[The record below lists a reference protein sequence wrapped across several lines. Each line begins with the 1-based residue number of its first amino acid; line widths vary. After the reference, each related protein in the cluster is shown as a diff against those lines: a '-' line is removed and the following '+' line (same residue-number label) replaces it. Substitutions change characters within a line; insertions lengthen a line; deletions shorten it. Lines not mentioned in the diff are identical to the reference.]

1 MKLKEIELT
10 NVKCFKDYRLELV
23 RPGTDE
29 PLNVCVLIGP
39 NGCGKS
45 TIMEAII
52 YTLTTLDQE
61 YGGSIF
67 DEKAIKYK
75 ENWLSSELKM
85 QLNADDKKILNI
97 ADDTLSLLGA
107 KVQLKNSQSD
117 AYQDFMVYPNGL
129 EIDLCESENDEDKT
143 KKEEQFQKNRAK
155 YENILEQLI
164 NNKKMAPVLY
174 FDAFRYLPSSNP
186 QGINMDIMSNV
197 RKDSL
202 RSNVNEDNTISNK
215 YFNVKQWLL
224 NLDYLKLKEGNYY
237 QRVYEH
243 VTRAVDMLFSPLKF
257 SRIEANGNIIFVDDD
272 SKEEID
278 IGMLSDGFKSLFSI
292 IGAMI
297 MRLSLLGEKEGMPF
311 YMNEAIVLID
321 EIDCHIHPR
330 WQRNI
335 IPALKILFPNCQY
348 IVSTHSPYILESV
361 QEYEI
366 KQIGE
371 RRMV

>member
-61 YGGSIF
+61 YGGRIF

-117 AYQDFMVYPNGL
+117 AYQDFMVYPNGF

-164 NNKKMAPVLY
+164 NNKKMTPVLY

-366 KQIGE
+366 KQIG
-371 RRMV
+371 

>member
-61 YGGSIF
+61 YGGRIF

-117 AYQDFMVYPNGL
+117 AYQDFMVYPNGF

-164 NNKKMAPVLY
+164 NNKKMTPVLY

-257 SRIEANGNIIFVDDD
+257 SRIEANGNIIFMDND

-297 MRLSLLGEKEGMPF
+297 MRLSLLGEKEGMPL

>member
-61 YGGSIF
+61 YGGRIF

-107 KVQLKNSQSD
+107 KVQLKNSQSN
-117 AYQDFMVYPNGL
+117 AYQDFMVYPNGF

-164 NNKKMAPVLY
+164 NNKKMTPVLY
-174 FDAFRYLPSSNP
+174 FDAFRYLPSSKP

>member
-61 YGGSIF
+61 YGGRIF

-117 AYQDFMVYPNGL
+117 AYQDFMVYPNGF

-164 NNKKMAPVLY
+164 NNKKMTPVLY

>member
-61 YGGSIF
+61 YGGRIF

-117 AYQDFMVYPNGL
+117 AYQDFMVYPNGF
-129 EIDLCESENDEDKT
+129 EIDLCESENDEDKN

-257 SRIEANGNIIFVDDD
+257 SRIETNGNIIFVDDD

>member
-61 YGGSIF
+61 YGGRIF

-164 NNKKMAPVLY
+164 NNKKMTPVLY

>member
-45 TIMEAII
+45 TIIEAII

-61 YGGSIF
+61 YGGRIF

-164 NNKKMAPVLY
+164 NNKKMTPVLY

>member
-1 MKLKEIELT
+1 MKMKEIELT
-10 NVKCFKDYRLELV
+10 KVKCFQDYRLEMV

-61 YGGSIF
+61 YGGHVF

-75 ENWLSSELKM
+75 EKWLSSELKM
-85 QLNADDKKILNI
+85 HLNADDKKLLNI
-97 ADDTLSLLGA
+97 EEDTLVLLGA
-107 KVQLKNSQSD
+107 QVQLQTSQSD
-117 AYQDFMVYPNGL
+117 GYQDFMVYPKSL
-129 EIDLCESENDEDKT
+129 ELDPYEAENDEDKI
-143 KKEEQFQKNRAK
+143 KKADQFQKNRVQ
-155 YENILEQLI
+155 YEKSLEQLI
-164 NNKKMAPVLY
+164 DNKKLGPVLY

-186 QGINMDIMSNV
+186 QGINMDVIPDA

-224 NLDYLKLKEGNYY
+224 NLDYLKLKEGDYY

-243 VTRAVDMLFSPLKF
+243 VTKAVDMLFSPLKF
-257 SRIEANGNIIFVDDD
+257 SRIEANGNIIFTDND

-278 IGMLSDGFKSLFSI
+278 ISMLSDGFKSLFSI

-297 MRLSLLGEKEGMPF
+297 MRLSLLGEKEDMPF

-335 IPALKILFPNCQY
+335 IPALKVLFPNCQY

>member
-61 YGGSIF
+61 YGGRIF

-117 AYQDFMVYPNGL
+117 AYQDFMVYPNGF
-129 EIDLCESENDEDKT
+129 EIDLCESENDEAKT

-257 SRIEANGNIIFVDDD
+257 SRIETNGNIIFVDDD

>member
-61 YGGSIF
+61 YGGRIF

-164 NNKKMAPVLY
+164 NNKKMTPVLY

-278 IGMLSDGFKSLFSI
+278 IGMLSDGLKSLFSI

>member
-61 YGGSIF
+61 YGGRIF

-129 EIDLCESENDEDKT
+129 EIDLCESENDEEKT

-164 NNKKMAPVLY
+164 NNKKMTPVLY

>member
-61 YGGSIF
+61 YGGRIF

-129 EIDLCESENDEDKT
+129 EIDLCESENDEEKT

-174 FDAFRYLPSSNP
+174 FDAFRYLPFFKRFPWEN
-186 QGINMDIMSNV
+186 N
-197 RKDSL
+197 RSL
-202 RSNVNEDNTISNK
+202 HFAK
-215 YFNVKQWLL
+215 K
-224 NLDYLKLKEGNYY
+224 G
-237 QRVYEH
+237 
-243 VTRAVDMLFSPLKF
+243 
-257 SRIEANGNIIFVDDD
+257 
-272 SKEEID
+272 
-278 IGMLSDGFKSLFSI
+278 
-292 IGAMI
+292 
-297 MRLSLLGEKEGMPF
+297 
-311 YMNEAIVLID
+311 
-321 EIDCHIHPR
+321 
-330 WQRNI
+330 
-335 IPALKILFPNCQY
+335 
-348 IVSTHSPYILESV
+348 
-361 QEYEI
+361 
-366 KQIGE
+366 
-371 RRMV
+371 

>member
-10 NVKCFKDYRLELV
+10 NVKCFKNYRLEMV
-23 RPGTDE
+23 RPGTEE

-61 YGGSIF
+61 YGGHVF
-67 DEKAIKYK
+67 GEKAIKYGQNWLGSELLFRLNDDDRKLLDISQNVFSLSSAKFKIKEQKNNEGEDYLMFPKSVLQDSPVAEDENEK
-75 ENWLSSELKM
+75 ENVQPGHS
-85 QLNADDKKILNI
+85 
-97 ADDTLSLLGA
+97 A
-107 KVQLKNSQSD
+107 KEE
-117 AYQDFMVYPNGL
+117 YRNGL
-129 EIDLCESENDEDKT
+129 E
-143 KKEEQFQKNRAK
+143 RW
-155 YENILEQLI
+155 I
-164 NNKKMAPVLY
+164 NNKKLGPVLY

-186 QGINMDIMSNV
+186 QGINMDIMPDV

-224 NLDYLKLKEGNYY
+224 NLDYLKLKEGDYY

-243 VTRAVDMLFSPLKF
+243 VTKAVDMLFSPLKF
-257 SRIEANGNIIFVDDD
+257 SGIEANGNIIFTDND

-278 IGMLSDGFKSLFSI
+278 ISMLSDGFKSLFSI

-297 MRLSLLGEKEGMPF
+297 MRLSLLGEKEDMPF

-335 IPALKILFPNCQY
+335 IPALKVLFPNCQY

>member
-61 YGGSIF
+61 YGGRIF

-117 AYQDFMVYPNGL
+117 AYQDFMVYPNGF

-164 NNKKMAPVLY
+164 NNKKMTPVLY

-257 SRIEANGNIIFVDDD
+257 SRIEANGNIIFMDND

>member
-1 MKLKEIELT
+1 MKLKEIELE
-10 NVKCFKDYRLELV
+10 NVKCFQNYRLEMV

-61 YGGSIF
+61 YGGHVF
-67 DEKAIKYK
+67 GAKAIKYGEK
-75 ENWLSSELKM
+75 WLSSELTFR
-85 QLNADDKKILNI
+85 LSDDDKDML
-97 ADDTLSLLGA
+97 DT
-107 KVQLKNSQSD
+107 
-117 AYQDFMVYPNGL
+117 
-129 EIDLCESENDEDKT
+129 SENKFSVVSAKLELEEKQGDEIQDYLMFPESVLHAYEPMKDEEEKELKT
-143 KKEEQFQKNRAK
+143 QKVKEEYKKVLGQW
-155 YENILEQLI
+155 IS
-164 NNKKMAPVLY
+164 NKKVGPVLY

-186 QGINMDIMSNV
+186 QGINMDIVPDV

-224 NLDYLKLKEGNYY
+224 NLDYLKLKEGDYY

-243 VTRAVDMLFSPLKF
+243 VTKAVDMLFSPLKF
-257 SRIEANGNIIFVDDD
+257 SKIEANGNIIFVDEN

-278 IGMLSDGFKSLFSI
+278 ISMLSDGFKSLFSI

-297 MRLSLLGEKEGMPF
+297 MRLSLLGEKDGMPF
-311 YMNEAIVLID
+311 YMNEAVVLID

-335 IPALKILFPNCQY
+335 IPALKLLFPNCQY

>member
-61 YGGSIF
+61 YGGRIF

-164 NNKKMAPVLY
+164 NNKKMTPVLY
-174 FDAFRYLPSSNP
+174 FDAFRYLPFFNP

>member
-61 YGGSIF
+61 YGGRIF

-129 EIDLCESENDEDKT
+129 EIDLCESENDEDKI

-164 NNKKMAPVLY
+164 NNKKMTPVLY
-174 FDAFRYLPSSNP
+174 FDAFRYLPFFNP

>member
-10 NVKCFKDYRLELV
+10 NVKCFQDYRLEMV

-61 YGGSIF
+61 YGGHVF
-67 DEKAIKYK
+67 DAKAIKYK
-75 ENWLSSELKM
+75 ENWLSSELRM
-85 QLNADDKKILNI
+85 QLNTDDKKILNI
-97 ADDTLSLLGA
+97 ENDTLSLLGA
-107 KVQLKNSQSD
+107 KVQLKTSQSNE
-117 AYQDFMVYPNGL
+117 YQDFMVYPRSL
-129 EIDLCESENDEDKT
+129 ELDPYEVENDEDKI
-143 KKEEQFQKNRAK
+143 KKTDQFQKNRVQ
-155 YENILEQLI
+155 YEKCLEQWI
-164 NNKKMAPVLY
+164 NNKKLGPVLY

-186 QGINMDIMSNV
+186 QGINMDIMPDV

-202 RSNVNEDNTISNK
+202 RSNVNEDNTILNK

-224 NLDYLKLKEGNYY
+224 NLDYLKLKEGDYY

-243 VTRAVDMLFSPLKF
+243 VTKAVDMLFSPLKF
-257 SRIEANGNIIFVDDD
+257 TRIEANGNIIFTDEN

-278 IGMLSDGFKSLFSI
+278 ISMLSDGFKSLFSI

>member
-29 PLNVCVLIGP
+29 PLNVCVLIGS

-61 YGGSIF
+61 YGGRIF

-117 AYQDFMVYPNGL
+117 AYQDFMVYPNGF

-164 NNKKMAPVLY
+164 NNKKMTPVLY

-243 VTRAVDMLFSPLKF
+243 VTWAVDILFSPLKF

>member
-61 YGGSIF
+61 YGGRIF

-129 EIDLCESENDEDKT
+129 EIDLCESENDEDKI

-164 NNKKMAPVLY
+164 NNKKMTPVLY

>member
-61 YGGSIF
+61 YGGRIF

-174 FDAFRYLPSSNP
+174 FDAFRYLPFFNP

-202 RSNVNEDNTISNK
+202 RSTVNEDNTISNK